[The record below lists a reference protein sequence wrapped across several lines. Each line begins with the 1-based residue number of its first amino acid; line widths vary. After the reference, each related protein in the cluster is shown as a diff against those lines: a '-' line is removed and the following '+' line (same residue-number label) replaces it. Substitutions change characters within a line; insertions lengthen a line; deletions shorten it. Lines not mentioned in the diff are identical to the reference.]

1 MYPGTQVTVT
11 ELKQHECAIVSDVT
25 AQDQETERLKSMG
38 VCVGRTVELIKK
50 GDPLIL
56 KVFGSR
62 IGVSSRLADCVHV
75 VPCTPTTC

>member
-1 MYPGTQVTVT
+1 MTVR
-11 ELKQHECAIVSDVT
+11 ELKRHECAIVSDVT
-25 AQDQETERLKSMG
+25 AQEQEAERLKSMG

-62 IGVSSRLADCVHV
+62 IGVSSRLARCVHV
-75 VPCTPTTC
+75 VPCTPNAC